1 MPLTP
6 EYSEKV
12 HKAYQATQAEGG
24 MTNKNVKILQKLLK
38 YYPENKDLEAGGFYD
53 KETIAAINS
62 FYKDYYWTEERKMQ
76 KLIDMHGEDFIMKSE
91 LEGMKTDPNKPAG
104 Y

>member
-12 HKAYQATQAEGG
+12 HKAYEATQAKDG

-38 YYPENKDLEAGGFYD
+38 YYPENKDLEAKGFYGG
-53 KETIAAINS
+53 ETIKAINS

-91 LEGMKTDPNKPAG
+91 LEAMKADTSKPAG